1 MHSLVNLSQQLPTGA
16 DVRDSSNLFMSAA
29 YTENIK
35 NTSIIPAA
43 PVILLPLNN
52 SNITDPKPL
61 IEGLAEP
68 LAEIKIYLDAYLL
81 AGIYSDSLGR
91 YSFHP
96 VYIISAGSH
105 ILYAN
110 TTDLAGNTSMV
121 SAIVKFNIDSISL
134 VIPSILPSKP
144 PIPIDI
150 TNSLIQA
157 DNLLTPNS
165 DGKNDTWIIKNISAY
180 MPVSVQVFD
189 LSGSIVMSSRNYKND
204 WDGSFRGA
212 PLPQGTYYYRIEYGS
227 VKPLQ
232 GFITLLRNH

>member
-81 AGIYSDSLGR
+81 AGIYSDS
-91 YSFHP
+91 
-96 VYIISAGSH
+96 
-105 ILYAN
+105 
-110 TTDLAGNTSMV
+110 
-121 SAIVKFNIDSISL
+121 SI
-134 VIPSILPSKP
+134 
-144 PIPIDI
+144 
-150 TNSLIQA
+150 
-157 DNLLTPNS
+157 
-165 DGKNDTWIIKNISAY
+165 
-180 MPVSVQVFD
+180 
-189 LSGSIVMSSRNYKND
+189 
-204 WDGSFRGA
+204 
-212 PLPQGTYYYRIEYGS
+212 
-227 VKPLQ
+227 
-232 GFITLLRNH
+232 